1 MQASALQATTRER
14 RVERIVPPFTT
25 LEGGGFPV
33 RRPFPTAGLSH
44 FDPFLLLDHLG
55 PVDWGPGEAIGA
67 PSHPHRGFETVTYLL
82 SGAMQHRD
90 SFGNSGRL
98 NPGDVQWMTAGSG
111 LIHSELPSPEFLRDG
126 GTMHGFQ
133 IWVNLPASDKSIA
146 PHYQEIP
153 AAGIPEATSADG
165 KVKVRVIAGK
175 AMGRE
180 AVIATRTP
188 IMFLHY
194 IVQPGGQ
201 TSEAIPAEY
210 NALVHVISGELLVAG
225 ERVREGET
233 ALLAAGD
240 TVRLAAEQKT
250 PAQALLLAGVPIDEP
265 VARYGP
271 FVMNTQ
277 QEIVQAFR
285 DYQTGKMG
293 TLSA

>member
-1 MQASALQATTRER
+1 MGSGR
-14 RVERIVPPFTT
+14 
-25 LEGGGFPV
+25 
-33 RRPFPTAGLSH
+33 
-44 FDPFLLLDHLG
+44 
-55 PVDWGPGEAIGA
+55 AIGA
-67 PSHPHRGFETVTYLL
+67 PAHPHRGFETVTYLL
-82 SGAMQHRD
+82 SGAVQHRD

-133 IWVNLPASDKSIA
+133 IWVNLPARDKSIA

-165 KVKVRVIAGK
+165 KVTVRVIAGK

-194 IVQPGGQ
+194 LVQPGGQ
-201 TSEAIPAEY
+201 TSEVVAAEH

-225 ERVREGET
+225 ERVR
-233 ALLAAGD
+233 AGRD
-240 TVRLAAEQKT
+240 R
-250 PAQALLLAGVPIDEP
+250 
-265 VARYGP
+265 VARRG
-271 FVMNTQ
+271 
-277 QEIVQAFR
+277 
-285 DYQTGKMG
+285 
-293 TLSA
+293 

>member
-33 RRPFPTAGLSH
+33 RRPFPTAELSH

-55 PVDWGPGEAIGA
+55 PVEWGPGEAIGA
-67 PSHPHRGFETVTYLL
+67 PSHPHRGFETVKYLL
-82 SGAMQHRD
+82 SGSMQHRD

-98 NPGDVQWMTAGSG
+98 NPGDVQWMSAGSG

-133 IWVNLPASDKSIA
+133 IWVNLPARDKSIA

-153 AAGIPEATSADG
+153 ADGIPEATSADG

-201 TSEAIPAEY
+201 TGEVVRAEY

-240 TVRLAAEQKT
+240 TVRLAAEQT
-250 PAQALLLAGVPIDEP
+250 PAQLLLLAGVPIDEP
-265 VARYGP
+265 IARYGP

-285 DYQTGKMG
+285 DYQSGKMG